1 MKTSSVVFVHILFW
15 TVTSLIPHI
24 ILIASRPD
32 MPRGLMIYQTGTQ
45 LYYIAVFYFIYF
57 FISPVTIGSSR
68 KLTTVLIIFGTSV
81 VFLFF
86 LKLGRV
92 VMIDSKYSLNL
103 TQYGIYSPG
112 HYAGDILYIIFYSA
126 FAVLIKMLIRWY
138 EERKAAEEKLIQDH
152 KFELELLKAQLNPHF
167 FFNTL
172 NNIYSLVY
180 KKSDEA
186 PAALMKMS
194 DIMRYMLYES
204 KAERVPL
211 EKELEYLDDYIELQK
226 LRFTDPG
233 YIDYTVKGELADH
246 EIPPMMLLS
255 FVENA
260 FKHGKKRVSNPGIIV
275 HIEASEKLLNFI
287 VSNYIIDD
295 QIKEMPG
302 RTGIGLKN
310 IKRRLELLYPN
321 SHDLTITAS
330 DGRYTVNLNIYRKT
344 HSYGS

>member
-1 MKTSSVVFVHILFW
+1 MKRGAVILLHVIFW
-15 TVTSLIPHI
+15 TVASLIPHI
-24 ILIASRPD
+24 ILLASSPG
-32 MPRGLMIYQTGTQ
+32 MPQGLIIYQSATQ

-57 FISPVTIGSSR
+57 FVSPVTIESSR

-86 LKLGRV
+86 LKLGKV
-92 VMIDSKYSLNL
+92 IMIDSKYALNL

-112 HYAGDILYIIFYSA
+112 HYASDILYIIFYSA
-126 FAVLIKMLIRWY
+126 FAILIRMIVRWY
-138 EERKAAEEKLIQDH
+138 NDKKAADEKQIQDH

-204 KAERVPL
+204 KAEKVPL
-211 EKELEYLDDYIELQK
+211 DKELEYLEDYIELQR

-233 YIDYTVKGELADH
+233 FIEYTVKGETCNH
-246 EIPPMMLLS
+246 YIPPMMLLS

-260 FKHGKKRVSNPGIIV
+260 FKHGKKRVSNPGIIIRIV
-275 HIEASEKLLNFI
+275 TSEKLMNFI
-287 VSNYIIDD
+287 VSNYII
-295 QIKEMPG
+295 ENPAVETHG
-302 RTGIGLKN
+302 YTGIGLKN
-310 IKRRLELLYPN
+310 IKRRLELLYPG
-321 SHDLTITAS
+321 SHDLTIVTKE
-330 DGRYTVNLNIYRKT
+330 GRFTVNLNIYPKN
-344 HSYGS
+344 

>member
-1 MKTSSVVFVHILFW
+1 MKKSSVVLVHALFW
-15 TVTSLIPHI
+15 IVASIIPHV
-24 ILIASRPD
+24 ILLASSPTMSRE
-32 MPRGLMIYQTGTQ
+32 LIIYQSVTQ
-45 LYYIAVFYFIYF
+45 LYYIIVFYFIYF
-57 FISPVTIGSSR
+57 FISPVTIGSPR

-86 LKLGRV
+86 LKLGKV
-92 VMIDSKYSLNL
+92 IMVDSRFALNL

-112 HYAGDILYIIFYSA
+112 HYASDILYIIFYSA
-126 FAVLIKMLIRWY
+126 FAILIKMLIRWY
-138 EERKAAEEKLIQDH
+138 DERITAEEKMIQDH

-204 KAERVPL
+204 KAEKVPL

-233 YIDYTVKGELADH
+233 YIDYSVTGEVSDH
-246 EIPPMMLLS
+246 QIPPMMLLS

-260 FKHGKKRVSNPGIIV
+260 FKHGKKRVSNPGIIIR
-275 HIEASEKLLNFI
+275 IEATEKALNFV
-287 VSNYIIDD
+287 VSNYII
-295 QIKEMPG
+295 ENAPVENPG
-302 RTGIGLKN
+302 HTGIGLRN

-321 SHDLTITAS
+321 SHDLAIKTG
-330 DGRYTVNLNIYRKT
+330 DGRYVVNLFIYAK
-344 HSYGS
+344 S

>member
-1 MKTSSVVFVHILFW
+1 MHILFW
-15 TVTSLIPHI
+15 TVASLIPHI
-24 ILIASRPD
+24 ILLASSSN
-32 MPRGLMIYQTGTQ
+32 MPRGLMFYQTVTQ
-45 LYYIAVFYFIYF
+45 LYYIGVFYFIYF

-86 LKLGRV
+86 LKLGKV
-92 VMIDSKYSLNL
+92 IMIDSRYSLNL
-103 TQYGIYSPG
+103 TQYGVYSPG

-138 EERKAAEEKLIQDH
+138 DERKAAEEKIIQDH

-204 KAERVPL
+204 KAEKVPL

-233 YIDYTVKGELADH
+233 YIDYSVKGDMEDH

-260 FKHGKKRVSNPGIIV
+260 FKHGKKRVSNPGIVV

-287 VSNYIIDD
+287 ASNYIIEN
-295 QIKEMPG
+295 QPKENPG
-302 RTGIGLKN
+302 HPGIGLKN

-321 SHDLTITAS
+321 CHDLTITTK
-330 DGRYTVNLNIYRKT
+330 DGRYTVNLNIYRKIQ
-344 HSYGS
+344 HHGS

>member
-1 MKTSSVVFVHILFW
+1 MPKV
-15 TVTSLIPHI
+15 LI
-24 ILIASRPD
+24 
-32 MPRGLMIYQTGTQ
+32 IYQSVTQ

-68 KLTTVLIIFGTSV
+68 KLTTVLIILGSSV

-86 LKLGRV
+86 LKLGKV
-92 VMIDSKYSLNL
+92 IMLDSRYSLNL

-126 FAVLIKMLIRWY
+126 FAVLIKMLIKWY
-138 EERKAAEEKLIQDH
+138 DDKKAAEEKMIQDH

-194 DIMRYMLYES
+194 DIMRYMHYES
-204 KAERVPL
+204 KAEKVPL
-211 EKELEYLDDYIELQK
+211 EKEIEYLDDYIELQR

-233 YIDYTVKGELADH
+233 YIDYTVKGELENH
-246 EIPPMMLLS
+246 EIPPMLLLS

-260 FKHGKKRVSNPGIIV
+260 FKHGKKRVSNPGIII
-275 HIEASEKLLNFI
+275 HIEASGKVLNFI
-287 VSNYIIDD
+287 VSNYIIEE
-295 QIKEMPG
+295 QPKENPG
-302 RTGIGLKN
+302 HTGIGLKN
-310 IKRRLELLYPN
+310 IRRRLELLFPN
-321 SHDLTITAS
+321 CHDLTITAK
-330 DGRYTVNLNIYRKT
+330 DGRYTVNLNIYLKT
-344 HSYGS
+344 RINGT